1 MMKPETIHSFGWYTL
16 IVIAL
21 CFTTCLKAQQN
32 HGTVKKNILFIAVD
46 DLRPELGC
54 YGATYMKTPNIDK
67 LARQGMLFE
76 NAYCQQ
82 AVCAPSRNSIMT
94 GLRPDAMNIYD
105 LGTFFRTTVPD
116 VVTLPQQFRNN
127 GYTSEA
133 VGKIYH
139 AGHGNKDDA
148 LSWSVPSW
156 NYKKEIRNLKNMTRG
171 DTTSLESDFPKL
183 HGKLLPYYSSDT
195 PEAQMTDAVIARIA
209 IERMR
214 KLKDKPF
221 FMAVG
226 FKNPHLPFVAPKK
239 YWDLYDPDHIKIP
252 ERKDPEGVSKYAF
265 VRWSGELKKYYGIDR
280 YKKEGY
286 LPDDLSRNLIHGYYA
301 AVSMIDAQVGRLL
314 DALDELGLRENTIVV
329 LWGDHGWKLGEYGM
343 WAKHSNA
350 ELDTRA
356 PLIISAPGF
365 SKGEKTRSLAELVDV
380 YPTLCE
386 LSGIEQ
392 PGHLQGESLV
402 PVLTDPKRSVKK
414 VAMSQYPRGK
424 CLQNDETKR
433 EIMGYSITD
442 GRYRFTR
449 WQSYKN
455 PEIILD
461 KELYDHSEGRID
473 LTNLAKSKKF
483 DSISQN
489 LERLLDKNLK
499 KYRTER

>member
-1 MMKPETIHSFGWYTL
+1 MKPEITASFRWYKL
-16 IVIAL
+16 IIICL
-21 CFTTCLKAQQN
+21 CFTPYLRAQQDN
-32 HGTVKKNILFIAVD
+32 SPAKKNILFIAVD

-67 LARQGMLFE
+67 LAREGMLFE

-116 VVTLPQQFRNN
+116 VVTLPQQFKNK

-139 AGHGNKDDA
+139 AGHGNKDDE

-156 NYKKEIRNLKNMTRG
+156 NYKDEVNNLKRIKRG
-171 DTTSLESDFPKL
+171 DTVKLESDFPRI
-183 HGKLLPYYSSDT
+183 HGKNLPYYRSDA
-195 PEAQMTDAVIARIA
+195 PEAQMTDAIIARIA
-209 IERMR
+209 TARIRE
-214 KLKDKPF
+214 LKDRPF

-239 YWDLYDPDHIKIP
+239 YWDLYDRNDIEIP
-252 ERKDPEGVSKYAF
+252 ERTGPGGASEYALA
-265 VRWSGELKKYYGIDR
+265 RWSGELNKYHGITA
-280 YKKEGY
+280 YKKKGY

-301 AVSMIDAQVGRLL
+301 AVSMIDAQIGRLL
-314 DALDELGLRENTIVV
+314 DTLDELGLRENTIVV
-329 LWGDHGWKLGEYGM
+329 LWGDHGWKLGEYGT
-343 WAKHSNA
+343 WAKHSNT

-365 SKGEKTRSLAELVDV
+365 SKGEKTGSLAELVDV

-392 PGHLQGESLV
+392 PDHLQGESLV
-402 PVLTDPKRSVKK
+402 PVLTDPENSVKK

-424 CLQNDETKR
+424 HLQNDETKR

-455 PEIILD
+455 PKTILD
-461 KELYDHSEGRID
+461 KELYDHTQGRID
-473 LTNLAKSKKF
+473 INNLTRSKEHR
-483 DSISQN
+483 SIV
-489 LERLLDKNLK
+489 ERMEKLLDETLENYKN
-499 KYRTER
+499 